1 MYGVVDRPIST
12 PLIMPSLSLD
22 YSKKYFVVNLETA
35 KTADVFAKTP
45 DEACDIMGWF
55 RINCFVKMMVPEVT
69 YDKSL

>member
-12 PLIMPSLSLD
+12 PLIMPSLSLG
-22 YSKKYFVVNLETA
+22 YEKKYFVVNLET
-35 KTADVFAKTP
+35 AKTP

-69 YDKSL
+69 Y

>member
-22 YSKKYFVVNLETA
+22 YSKKYFVVNLETSQ
-35 KTADVFAKTP
+35 TADVYAKTP
-45 DEACDIMGWF
+45 DEACDIMSWF
-55 RINCFVKMMVPEVT
+55 RKNCFVKMMVPEVT